1 MVRKKAEEQRTPLPQ
16 LEMPELHVLPANWS
30 LFVELLRQRRFT
42 SGDVHACVGVSR
54 KVLMDWVR
62 AGIVSQLFHGLGG
75 GKGDERFGK
84 WRLFSILDI
93 WTLAFYKRLRD
104 EGIYIERLRGL
115 KRKAES
121 SEAFEGEAMQWWL
134 YQALPSW
141 VHRCPFWVHSN
152 MQGSL
157 GYTPIDRKNAA
168 IYFIRIAHIEPDTS
182 DLFLALNLIPLMDT
196 VLKLPGPLQLA
207 VDKTKGLIVSIEG
220 QELRL
225 EPLPKP
231 D

>member
-1 MVRKKAEEQRTPLPQ
+1 MVRKKPAVKAASIPQ
-16 LEMPELHVLPANWS
+16 LEMPELPALPANWS
-30 LFVELLRQRRFT
+30 LFVEMLRQRRFT
-42 SGDVHACVGVSR
+42 SGDVHTCIGVSR
-54 KVLMDWVR
+54 KVLMDWVQ
-62 AGIVSQLFHGLGG
+62 AGIVSQLFHGLGE
-75 GKGDERFGK
+75 GKGQERFGK

-115 KRKAES
+115 KHKAKN
-121 SEAFEGEAMQWWL
+121 SEAFEGEAIQWWF

-141 VHRCPFWVHSN
+141 VHRCPFWVHSD

-157 GYTPIDRKNAA
+157 LHTPIERKNAA
-168 IYFIRIAHIEPDTS
+168 IYVIRIAHIEPETT
-182 DLFLALNLIPLMDT
+182 DLFLTLNLIPLMDT
-196 VLKLPGPLQLA
+196 VMTLRGPLQVS
-207 VDKTKGLIVSIEG
+207 VDKANRVTVKIDG

-225 EPLPKP
+225 EALPKP